1 MMPYGVACAA
11 CMGDVALTEIADVV
25 WDEDLT
31 GHTTSKSSGWF
42 VQKIKAI
49 VDTILGLVA

>member
-1 MMPYGVACAA
+1 
-11 CMGDVALTEIADVV
+11 MGDEALGQLGDAV

-31 GHTTSKSSGWF
+31 GHTSSKTAGWF

-49 VDTILGLVA
+49 ADAILAMVT